1 MTKVTKRKK
10 KRVDKMHPW
19 HGNRDRKRYDA
30 DCLFSDKSDNSDN
43 VDIVKKSDKIDNKDN
58 AATLIEK

>member
-1 MTKVTKRKK
+1 
-10 KRVDKMHPW
+10 MHPW